1 MLNVPSRDRRADKR
15 LLQLWC
21 AAILMTADSARPGG
35 GVYSP
40 DLHRQTQ
47 RPPRDTPGN
56 GGWCPGT
63 RHKSK
68 ISDEFDEFVQAS
80 SRGRKDWARIHLPV
94 AEVTV
99 SVDVGTGK
107 SEVIDRDN

>member
-1 MLNVPSRDRRADKR
+1 MDTDKLNARSATLRAMVAGR
-15 LLQLWC
+15 
-21 AAILMTADSARPGG
+21 
-35 GVYSP
+35 
-40 DLHRQTQ
+40 
-47 RPPRDTPGN
+47 
-56 GGWCPGT
+56 PGT

-68 ISDEFDEFVQAS
+68 ISDKSDEFVQAS